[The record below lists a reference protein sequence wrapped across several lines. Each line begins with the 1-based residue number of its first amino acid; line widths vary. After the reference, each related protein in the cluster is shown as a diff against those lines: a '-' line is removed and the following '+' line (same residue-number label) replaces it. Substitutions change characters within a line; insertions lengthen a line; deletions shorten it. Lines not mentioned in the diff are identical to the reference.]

1 MVDSRFLDRRKFA
14 TMLAALSGSVAA
26 GRLLGGPDIFSLLTP
41 DAWAAETANSQEL
54 VRYPQKTDL
63 ILLTD
68 RPPQL
73 ETPLKYF
80 TTDLT
85 PNDAFFVRWHLS
97 GIPTSV
103 DTRTFR
109 LEVSGHVKKPLS
121 LSLQELR
128 TTFEPVSVVA
138 LCQCA
143 GNARSVFE
151 PHVPGGQWGFGA
163 MSNARWKGVR
173 LKDVLDAAGVLPGTV
188 QVGLRGLDT
197 AAIPQT
203 PRFEKSLPI
212 DRARDGEVMIAYEMN
227 GAPLPMLNGF
237 PIRLVVPG
245 WYATYWVKSL
255 SSITVLDQ
263 PLKTFWMDTAYRI
276 PDNSGAEET
285 PQQLAKVTVPITR
298 MPVHSIFVKPSP
310 NEQLVGG
317 KSYTLQG
324 VANDGGSGIRKVEV
338 STDDGK
344 TWSDATLGTDLGK
357 YSWRLWRM
365 QWTPAANGSYRLQVR
380 ATTDDGQQQVISQW
394 NRSGY
399 QRDVIEHVDVVVA

>member
-1 MVDSRFLDRRKFA
+1 MAESGTLDRRRFA
-14 TMLAALSGSVAA
+14 AMLA
-26 GRLLGGPDIFSLLTP
+26 LGGTAAARGVLGKPGVLSMLTSS
-41 DAWAAETANSQEL
+41 AWASASPNVPEL
-54 VRYPQKTDL
+54 VRYPQKTEL

-73 ETPLKYF
+73 ETPIHF
-80 TTDLT
+80 FQTDLT

-103 DTRTFR
+103 DSRTFR
-109 LEVSGHVKKPLS
+109 LEVSGHVKKPLA

-128 TTFEPVSVVA
+128 TKFEAVSLVA

-143 GNARSVFE
+143 GNARRMFE
-151 PHVPGGQWGFGA
+151 PRVPGGQWGLGA

-173 LKDVLDAAGVLPGTV
+173 LREVLDAAGVLPGAV

-197 AAIPQT
+197 ALLPQT
-203 PRFEKSLPI
+203 PRYEKSLPI

-263 PLKTFWMDTAYRI
+263 PLKTFWMDTAYRV
-276 PDNSGAEET
+276 PSNSGAEET
-285 PQQLAKVTVPITR
+285 PQELAKVTVPITR
-298 MPVHSIFVKPSP
+298 MPVHSIFVKPAP
-310 NEQLVGG
+310 NEQLRAGE
-317 KSYTLQG
+317 SYSLEG
-324 VANDGGSGIRKVEV
+324 VANDGGSGIRQVEV
-338 STDDGK
+338 STDGGK
-344 TWSDATLGTDLGK
+344 TWSEASLGPDLGK
-357 YSWRLWRM
+357 YSWRRWHAH
-365 QWTPAANGSYRLQVR
+365 WTPAGKGNYRLQAG
-380 ATTDDGQQQVISQW
+380 ATTEDGQQQVTSQW

-399 QRDVIEHVDVVVA
+399 QRDVIEHVDVEVV

>member
-1 MVDSRFLDRRKFA
+1 MAHTSVLNRRRFAA
-14 TMLAALSGSVAA
+14 TLAAYGGAVAA
-26 GRLLGGPDIFSLLTP
+26 GRVFSGADVMSMLAPSAWAETTGGP
-41 DAWAAETANSQEL
+41 EL

-73 ETPLKYF
+73 ETPLRYF
-80 TTDLT
+80 LTDLT
-85 PNDAFFVRWHLS
+85 PNEAFFVRWHLS

-103 DTRTFR
+103 DTKAFR
-109 LEVSGHVKKPLS
+109 LEVSGRVQKPLS

-128 TTFEPVSVVA
+128 TKFEPVSTVA

-143 GNARSVFE
+143 GNARSLFE
-151 PHVPGGQWGFGA
+151 PRVAGGQWGFGA
-163 MSNARWKGVR
+163 MSNARWKGAR
-173 LKDVLDAAGVLPGTV
+173 LKDVLDAAGILAGAI

-197 AAIPQT
+197 AFLPQT

-212 DRARDGEVMIAYEMN
+212 ERARDSDVIIAYEMN

-255 SSITVLDQ
+255 SSIAVLDQ

-276 PDNSGAEET
+276 PDNAGAEET
-285 PQQLAKVTVPITR
+285 PQQLAKATVPITR
-298 MPVHSIFVKPSP
+298 MSVHSIFVKPGP
-310 NEQLVGG
+310 NEKLRAGQ
-317 KSYTLQG
+317 SYSLEG
-324 VANDGGSGIRKVEV
+324 VANDGGSGIKLVEV

-344 TWSDATLGTDLGK
+344 TWSEAKLGNDLGK
-357 YSWRLWRM
+357 YSWRRWSAN
-365 QWTPAANGSYRLQVR
+365 WTPPGKGSYRLQAR
-380 ATTDDGQQQVISQW
+380 AIANNGEQQAPSQW

-399 QRDVIEHVDVVVA
+399 QRDVIEHVEVEAV